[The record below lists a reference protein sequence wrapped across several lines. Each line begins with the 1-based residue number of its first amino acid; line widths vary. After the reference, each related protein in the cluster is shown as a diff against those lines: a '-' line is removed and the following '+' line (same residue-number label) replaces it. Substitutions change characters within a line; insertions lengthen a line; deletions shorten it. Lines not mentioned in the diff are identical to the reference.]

1 MKSKMNP
8 KITRRTFVKGTAAGL
23 VGLGVGG
30 SLAQSVPGWQDTSTA
45 RARRVPVSSTFGPM
59 WATVEFGRVTNV
71 APLEQAFGYNSNI
84 EGMPDRTYAQSR
96 IRYPMVRREFLANRE
111 NADRTTRGNGDF
123 VRVSWDEALDLVAEE
138 YERVR
143 SAYGNEALYTA
154 KSSWGT
160 NHAKLHRNESMLH
173 KFVNVFGGSSRF
185 VGNYSNWALA
195 TILPRVAWSNTSATT
210 DWPVFRDNV
219 ERVVLWG
226 ADPLVNGR
234 VLSLGY
240 NTSQWLDLAG
250 RGVDVVAIDPV
261 RNTTAR
267 HLDADWVPVRPNT
280 DVALALGMCHTL
292 LDEGLHDQVFLDR
305 YTIGFDRFRA
315 YLLGDEDGEA
325 KTAEWAAGI
334 TGIEAGRIRQLA
346 RDMAS
351 QRTMIAC
358 GWATQRQHHGE
369 HAIWSLVALA
379 SMLGQIGLPG
389 GGVSFGYHYGD
400 GGFPGARMP
409 TVPGFSSGANP
420 VETYFP
426 IARFPDAFQNPGKT
440 LDYNGTTVT
449 YPDLKLSHGLGG
461 NYFTQHQDVNRLVEA
476 YRRLETIIQQEPW
489 WTPSARFAD
498 IVLPAVSDFERND
511 IGQYGH
517 LIVASHQAVDPIF
530 ESRSDY
536 HILSELAE
544 RMGTAEAFNEGKDE
558 MGWLRSFY
566 DTAHQ
571 QAQAQGLS
579 MPDFDAFWDGEGVLE
594 FEMNEGTSVHV
605 SEYRNDPALQPLGT
619 PSGRIELFSQT
630 IDDYGYDDCPGHPT
644 WMEPVEWTGGA
655 MADRFPLA
663 VVSKHNFHR
672 IHSQM
677 DNTWIRDLYK
687 VADREPLFLN
697 PQDAADRGIAT
708 GDVVRVFNDRGQVL
722 AGAVVSEEVTP
733 GAVVLQEGSWYDP
746 VEPGVPGSLDKQ
758 GCVNVLTRDDPLTS
772 RLAQGT
778 IAHTAVAQVEKYDG
792 EPTTVTAYEH
802 PPL

>member
-1 MKSKMNP
+1 MP
-8 KITRRTFVKGTAAGL
+8 KVSRRTFVKGTALGLAGL
-23 VGLGVGG
+23 GL
-30 SLAQSVPGWQDTSTA
+30 SPALAQSFPGWQDTSTA
-45 RARRVPVSSTFGPM
+45 RSRQVTVSSTFGPM
-59 WATVEFGRVTNV
+59 WATVEYGRVTNV
-71 APLEQAFGYNSNI
+71 APLSQAFGYNSNI
-84 EGMPDRTYAQSR
+84 EGMPDRTYNKAR
-96 IRYPMVRREFLANRE
+96 IRYPMVRRDFLANRE
-111 NADRTTRGNGDF
+111 NADRTTRGTGDF
-123 VRVSWDEALDLVAEE
+123 VRVSWDEALDLVASE
-138 YERVR
+138 YERVK
-143 SAYGNEALYTA
+143 STYGNEAIYTA

-210 DWPVFRDNV
+210 NWPVFRDNV

-234 VLSLGY
+234 VLSLAY
-240 NTSQWLDLAG
+240 NTSQWLDLKDS
-250 RGVDVVAIDPV
+250 GVDVVAIDPL

-280 DVALALGMCHTL
+280 DVALALGMMHTL
-292 LDEGLHDQVFLDR
+292 LDEDLHDQEFLDQ
-305 YTIGFDRFRA
+305 YTVGFDRFRD
-315 YLLGDEDGEA
+315 YLLGSDDGQA
-325 KTAEWAAGI
+325 KSAEWAAEV
-334 TGIEAGRIRQLA
+334 TGIPAERIRSLV
-346 RDMAS
+346 RDMSA

-400 GGFPGARMP
+400 GGFPGADMP
-409 TVPGFSSGANP
+409 TVSGFSSGSNP
-420 VETYFP
+420 IETYFP
-426 IARFPDAFQNPGKT
+426 IARFADAFLNPGKT
-440 LDYNGTTVT
+440 IDYNGTTVT

-476 YRRLETIIQQEPW
+476 YQRIETVIQQEPW

-511 IGQYGH
+511 IGQYGN
-517 LIVASHQAVDPIF
+517 LIVASHKAVDPIF
-530 ESRSDY
+530 EARSDY
-536 HILSELAE
+536 DILTGLAE
-544 RMGTAEAFNEGKDE
+544 RLGINDAFNEGRDE

-566 DTAHQ
+566 DAARQ
-571 QAQAQGLS
+571 QADARGLS
-579 MPDFDAFWDGEGVLE
+579 MPDFDTFWNEEGILE
-594 FEMNEGTSVHV
+594 FEVNPGDSVHV
-605 SEYRNDPALQPLGT
+605 SEFRDNPALNPLGT
-619 PSGRIELFSQT
+619 PSGRIELYSET
-630 IDDYGYDDCPGHPT
+630 IAGYEYDDCPPHPT
-644 WMEPVEWTGGA
+644 WMEPVEWVGGA
-655 MADRFPLA
+655 MADQYPLA

-697 PQDAADRGIAT
+697 PEDASARGIAT

-722 AGAVVSEEVTP
+722 AGAVVSDEVRP
-733 GAVVLQEGSWYDP
+733 GAVVLSEGSWYDP
-746 VEPGVPGSLDKQ
+746 SEPGTVGSLDKQ
-758 GCVNVLTRDDPLTS
+758 GCVNVLTRDEPLTS
-772 RLAQGT
+772 KLAQGT
-778 IAHTAVAQVEKYDG
+778 IAHTTVAQVEKYDG
-792 EPTTVTAYEH
+792 PATTVTAYEH
-802 PPL
+802 PAG